1 MKLFISSI
9 FLLLLAPCNSEQK
22 LSSTSTATS
31 NNYSTT
37 HILFAETPCYGNCPI
52 YVMTLDGK
60 TMTATYKG
68 EANTEKIG
76 TYTKSISN
84 EEFAQFKS
92 AIEKANFNTLN
103 NDYMGTVP
111 DFPIRETTVT
121 VDGKSKKVRNRSDGP
136 KELDDMEKVFRN
148 FALTEGWKKQETAH

>member
-22 LSSTSTATS
+22 LSSSTNS
-31 NNYSTT
+31 NYGTT
-37 HILFAETPCYGNCPI
+37 NIVFQETPCFGNCPI

-84 EEFAQFKS
+84 EEFSQFMA
-92 AIEKANFNTLN
+92 AIERANFSKLENE
-103 NDYMGTVP
+103 YMGNIP
-111 DFPIRETTVT
+111 DFPIRETTIT
-121 VDGKSKKVRNRSDGP
+121 KDGKAKKVRNRSQGP
-136 KELDDMEKVFRN
+136 KELDDLEKVFRD
-148 FALTEGWKKQETAH
+148 FALTQGWKKQEGTN

>member
-22 LSSTSTATS
+22 LSSTTTT

-37 HILFAETPCYGNCPI
+37 TILFAETPCYGNCPI
-52 YVMTLDGK
+52 YVLTLDGK

-76 TYTKSISN
+76 TYTKAITN
-84 EEFAQFKS
+84 EEFAQFMS
-92 AIEKANFNTLN
+92 AVENANFNKLDN
-103 NDYMGTVP
+103 EYLGNIP
-111 DFPIRETTVT
+111 DFPIRETTLT
-121 VDGKSKKVRNRSDGP
+121 VDGKAKKVRNRSQGP
-136 KELDDMEKVFRN
+136 KELEAKEKVFRDY
-148 FALTEGWKKQETAH
+148 ALTEGWKKQEEGH

>member
-1 MKLFISSI
+1 MKLFLSSI

-22 LSSTSTATS
+22 LSSTTPA

-37 HILFAETPCYGNCPI
+37 SILFAETPCFGNCPI
-52 YVMTLDGK
+52 YIMTVDGK

-76 TYTKSISN
+76 TYTKPITT
-84 EEFAQFKS
+84 EEFAQLMN
-92 AIEKANFNTLN
+92 AVEKANFNKLDN
-103 NDYMGTVP
+103 EYMGNIP

-121 VDGKSKKVRNRSDGP
+121 VDGKAKKVRNRSQGP
-136 KELDDMEKVFRN
+136 QELDEMEKVFRN
-148 FALTEGWKKQETAH
+148 FALTEGWKKQEAGN

>member
-1 MKLFISSI
+1 MKLFLSSI

-22 LSSTSTATS
+22 LSNTNTT
-31 NNYSTT
+31 NYSTIN
-37 HILFAETPCYGNCPI
+37 ILYAETPCYGNCPI

-84 EEFAQFKS
+84 EEFASFMA
-92 AIEKANFNTLN
+92 AIENANFNKLEN
-103 NDYMGTVP
+103 EYLGNIP
-111 DFPIRETTVT
+111 DFPIRETTLT
-121 VDGKSKKVRNRSDGP
+121 RDGKTKKVRNRSEGP
-136 KELDDMEKVFRN
+136 KELDAMERVFRD
-148 FALTEGWKKQETAH
+148 FALTEGWKKQEAEH